1 MAERERERERRVVE
15 TDARMDVERRGTKF
29 SCENYVGTGKINLY
43 PRGGGPPLTDSRI
56 VRPSLSWS
64 ARMVKNGDGAL
75 RPRQF
80 SLHYGEHQS
89 CAAFAGR

>member
-43 PRGGGPPLTDSRI
+43 PRDGGPPLTDSRI
-56 VRPSLSWS
+56 VRPKSVLV
-64 ARMVKNGDGAL
+64 RENGEKW
-75 RPRQF
+75 RWRV
-80 SLHYGEHQS
+80 
-89 CAAFAGR
+89 AAPAI

>member
-1 MAERERERERRVVE
+1 MWKGVGRNSLARIMSGREKLIYIPGAVDRHLPIP
-15 TDARMDVERRGTKF
+15 G
-29 SCENYVGTGKINLY
+29 SC
-43 PRGGGPPLTDSRI
+43 DQ
-56 VRPSLSWS
+56 SLSWS